1 MSMTEDTAIAI
12 DRTTLLS
19 VYTCTHPGMEPD
31 RRTTDRAHPAGR
43 TLGSYGPILHPT
55 LKANPPSQRELH
67 RNCEMPPCGH
77 TGDALR
83 EGGLSPPLPH

>member
-1 MSMTEDTAIAI
+1 MTEDAAIAI

-19 VYTCTHPGMEPD
+19 VYTCTQPEW
-31 RRTTDRAHPAGR
+31 HPAGVR
-43 TLGSYGPILHPT
+43 PAEPILLCELSIVTVPSCIQPS
-55 LKANPPSQRELH
+55 KRSPSQRELH